1 MAYIH
6 PKDHKKIAYK
16 LPLIGIA
23 FLIVVIVGFVTTKEP
38 EHKYAISVLDMHKAV
53 INHQETL
60 APEEAVKILYSKNPA
75 YRFVD
80 LRNPQDFINGH
91 IEGALNIPL
100 QNILSE
106 EYKSLWEDNTITNI
120 LYASSHDIAC
130 GPWML
135 LKQLGHNNNRILL
148 GGYNFIKNNVL
159 DNFTLR
165 SNNYQ
170 DELPKYD
177 YAKIVEETAGGLN
190 EAAPTTSKTALPV
203 TRKKKKSAAA
213 GGCS

>member
-1 MAYIH
+1 MGHNH
-6 PKDHKKIAYK
+6 PKDHQKIAYK
-16 LPLIGIA
+16 LPLIGVA
-23 FLIVVIVGFVTTKEP
+23 FLFVIIVGFVTTKEP
-38 EHKYAISVLDMHKAV
+38 EHKYALSVADMHKAV
-53 INHQETL
+53 INHKETL
-60 APEEAVKILYSKNPA
+60 TPEEAVKIMYSNNPA

-91 IEGALNIPL
+91 IDGAVNIPL

-106 EYKSLWEDNTITNI
+106 EYQSLWEDTAITNI
-120 LYASSHDIAC
+120 LYANSHDKAC

-135 LKQLGHNNNRILL
+135 MKQLGHNNNRILL
-148 GGYNFIKNNVL
+148 GGYNFFKNNVM

-170 DELPKYD
+170 DEVAKYD
-177 YAKIVEETAGGLN
+177 YAKIVQETSGGQN
-190 EAAPTTSKTALPV
+190 VSSQATSKKAPPV
-203 TRKKKKSAAA
+203 ARKKKKGAAQ